1 MSTFNEARALSLVV
15 VDGIALITFD
25 APDAPINALN
35 SRLAAEFDELF
46 VRIESDDAIVAAVL
60 LSAKPDVWIAGADIE
75 ELVSLTTAA
84 EGEALSRRGQR
95 MLDRLAALRKP
106 VVAAI
111 HGACLGGGLE
121 VALACHWRVLS
132 DHPKSICALPEV
144 QLGLLP
150 GAGGT
155 QRLPHVI
162 GLQAALDMILTSR
175 NVRPRKARTL
185 GLVDD
190 LVHPAILRDVAMQR
204 ARELASG
211 TRERANRKSS
221 ASGLLLEDN
230 PLGRALVF
238 RQAREQV
245 MKKTRGAYP
254 APLAAIEVIAEGQ
267 SHGMTR
273 GLDAEARQFGALA
286 MTAVSR
292 ELTFLFFATTAL
304 KKDTGVAEAGVAAR
318 TVTRLG
324 VIGAGFMGAGI
335 ASVAV
340 QKQTQVRFKDA
351 SLDRIAAGV
360 RAVRKVLDERR
371 RKRQIT
377 RLAFDDM
384 LSLLSGGTD
393 YTGFRKSDLV
403 IEAVF
408 EELAVKHEVLREVE
422 HAAPNAIFASNTSTI
437 PIARIAEAAS
447 RPGRVIGMH
456 FFSPVHKMPLLE
468 VIVTPATDHE
478 TTATAVAFGK
488 RLGKTVIVVS
498 DGPGF
503 YVNRILAPYIN
514 EAGALLDEGVAMDA
528 IDEALVAYG
537 FPVGPITLL
546 DEVGL
551 DIAGKSGRI
560 MAEAFGSR
568 LEPSHTLQRVIES
581 GRVGR
586 KGGAGFYSY
595 DANGKKEGAS
605 NAVYELT
612 PETGARRE
620 MEAGEIV
627 DRTVLAMLNEAV
639 RCLEDRVLRST
650 RDGDVGAVF
659 GIGYPPFRGGPFRTI
674 DAMGAADVVRRL
686 DALDA
691 RFPGRFAAAT
701 RLREMAAR
709 GERFYPATGKPL

>member
-1 MSTFNEARALSLVV
+1 MNIAQEKPSLSVV
-15 VDGIALITFD
+15 VENGIAMITFD
-25 APDAPINALN
+25 APNAPINAIN
-35 SRLAAEFDELF
+35 SRLEGEFDAIF
-46 VRIESDDAIVAAVL
+46 TQIESDDQIVAAVL
-60 LSAKPDVWIAGADIE
+60 ISAKPDVWIAGADIE

-84 EGEALSRRGQR
+84 QGEALSRGGQR

-155 QRLPHVI
+155 QRLPQLI
-162 GLQAALDMILTSR
+162 GLQAALDLILTGR
-175 NVRPRKARTL
+175 NVQPRKARTL

-190 LVHPAILRDVAMQR
+190 LVHPAILRQVAVQR
-204 ARELASG
+204 ARELAAG
-211 TRERANRKSS
+211 TRERGHRKSS

-230 PLGRALVF
+230 PVGRALVF

-254 APLAAIEVIAEGQ
+254 APLAAIDVIAEGQ

-273 GLDAEARQFGALA
+273 GLDAEAKQFGALA
-286 MTAVSR
+286 MSAVSR

-304 KKDTGVAEAGVAAR
+304 KKDSGVATSAPAVR
-318 TVTRLG
+318 TVKRLG
-324 VIGAGFMGAGI
+324 LVGAGFMGAGI

-340 QKQTQVRFKDA
+340 QKLTPVRFKDA

-360 RAVRKVLDERR
+360 RTVRNLLDERR

-377 RLAFDDM
+377 RLAFVDM
-384 LSLLSGGTD
+384 LSLVSGGTD

-408 EELAVKHEVLREVE
+408 EDLAVKHEVLREVE
-422 HAAPNAIFASNTSTI
+422 AAAPNAIFASNTSTI
-437 PIARIAEAAS
+437 PIAHIAEAAS
-447 RPGRVIGMH
+447 HPERVIGMH

-468 VIVTPATDHE
+468 VIVTPTTNDE
-478 TTATAVAFGK
+478 TIATAVAYGK
-488 RLGKTVIVVS
+488 ALGKTVIVVS

-503 YVNRILAPYIN
+503 FVNRILAPYIN
-514 EAGALLDEGVAMDA
+514 EAGKLLDEGVGMDA
-528 IDEALVAYG
+528 IDEALVAFG
-537 FPVGPITLL
+537 FPVGPVTLL

-551 DIAGKSGRI
+551 DIAGRSGRI
-560 MAEAFGSR
+560 MAEAFGAR
-568 LEPSHTLQRVIES
+568 MEPSITLQRVIES
-581 GRVGR
+581 GRIGR
-586 KGGAGFYSY
+586 KGGSGFYAY
-595 DANGKKEGAS
+595 GEAGKKEGPS
-605 NAVYELT
+605 NSVYALT
-612 PETGARRE
+612 PISGARRT
-620 MEAGEIV
+620 MATSDIT
-627 DRTVLAMLNEAV
+627 DRTVLPMLNEAV
-639 RCLEDRVLRST
+639 RCLEDGVLRSP

-691 RFPGRFAAAT
+691 RFPGRYAPAT

-709 GERFYPATGKPL
+709 GERFYPSTGKPL